1 MTELI
6 AVLSTGQGTWAEVA
20 ALIKGQ
26 PWEKVFLVTNE
37 FGKRFVLPQNGEMIV
52 VNPDMSIVALQN
64 DIVQKL
70 RGKINGLEVALN
82 IVSGSG
88 KEHMAVVGAL
98 IKLGVGFRLV
108 AMTEKGFQEI

>member
-26 PWEKVFLVTNE
+26 PWEKVFLITNE
-37 FGKRFVLPQNGEMIV
+37 FGKRFVVPQNGSLVV
-52 VNPDMSIVALQN
+52 VNPDIGVERLR
-64 DIVQKL
+64 DEIVQKL
-70 RGKINGLEVALN
+70 RGKIGGFEVALN
-82 IVSGSG
+82 MVSGSG

-98 IKLGVGFRLV
+98 MKLGVGFRLV
-108 AMTEKGFQEI
+108 GMTEKGFQEL